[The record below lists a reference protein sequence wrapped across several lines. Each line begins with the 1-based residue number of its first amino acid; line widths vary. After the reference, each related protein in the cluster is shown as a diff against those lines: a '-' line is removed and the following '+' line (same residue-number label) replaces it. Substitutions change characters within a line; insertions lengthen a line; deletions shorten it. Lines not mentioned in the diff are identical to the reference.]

1 MMFDF
6 STGIRNYMDENYQD
20 NAGSKLTASEIKIW
34 LPPSYINYA
43 EPQSQSD
50 KSNLDPTVIIS
61 VYQVIACRRLGY
73 DTSMWQAPV
82 LSFTAQ
88 AFLFTIALNVSVSNH
103 VTRSMAALLALIIAL
118 ISMQLMSKH
127 RYHERIDA
135 KLLENLEKEMKLDK
149 LVGYFPHGQP
159 EYRARLV
166 GMKPQWLQRPSSY
179 RVWMLGLALFAIAS
193 VIIIII
199 TFTNPALLR

>member
-1 MMFDF
+1 
-6 STGIRNYMDENYQD
+6 MDENHQD

-61 VYQVIACRRLGY
+61 VYQVIASRRLGY

-88 AFLFTIALNVSVSNH
+88 AFLFTIALNVSSNN
-103 VTRSMAALLALIIAL
+103 VARLTAASLALIIAL

-127 RYHERIDA
+127 RYHEIMDA
-135 KLLENLEKEMKLDK
+135 KWLEELEKGMELDK
-149 LVGYFPHGQP
+149 RIGCAPHADP
-159 EYRARLV
+159 KERAEHV
-166 GMKPQWLQRPSSY
+166 KMKPSWLQRWSSY
-179 RVWMLGLALFAIAS
+179 RVWMFGLALFAIAS
-193 VIIIII
+193 ASIIII

>member
-1 MMFDF
+1 
-6 STGIRNYMDENYQD
+6 MDENHQE

-34 LPPSYINYA
+34 LPPAYINYA

-50 KSNLDPTVIIS
+50 KSNLDPTVTIS
-61 VYQVIACRRLGY
+61 VYQVIASRRLGY

-88 AFLFTIALNVSVSNH
+88 SFLYTIALSVSNN
-103 VTRSMAALLALIIAL
+103 VARLIAALLALIIAL

-127 RYHERIDA
+127 RHHEIIDA
-135 KLLENLEKEMKLDK
+135 KLLESLEKEMKLNK
-149 LVGYFPHGQP
+149 LVGCFPHEHP
-159 EYRARLV
+159 RHRARLV
-166 GMKPQWLQRPSSY
+166 GVTPQWFVRLSSY
-179 RVWMLGLALFAIAS
+179 QVWMSGLALFAIAS
-193 VIIIII
+193 ISIIII